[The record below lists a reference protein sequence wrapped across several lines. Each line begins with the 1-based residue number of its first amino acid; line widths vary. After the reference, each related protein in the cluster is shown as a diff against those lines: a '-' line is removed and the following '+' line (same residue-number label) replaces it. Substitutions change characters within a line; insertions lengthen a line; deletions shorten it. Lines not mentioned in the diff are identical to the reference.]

1 MELHENP
8 YLQQEDYLAGYQE
21 NIERFREYGKAQSQ
35 KQIDAAD
42 IAMQQAQGKKF
53 IDLIKE
59 RYLLPSLAHYT
70 ETNYKNVILWGE
82 GFKDFPRMILNCIRS
97 HEQRIKAEGNK

>member
-21 NIERFREYGKAQSQ
+21 NIERLKNNPALISFDKLCYEVFNTE
-35 KQIDAAD
+35 
-42 IAMQQAQGKKF
+42 MGKKF